1 MIVIVDY
8 GMGNLRSVQKALERI
23 QIPSMVSANKKD
35 ISAADKLI
43 LPGVGH
49 FGKGMSNL
57 HELGLIAN
65 LNAAVLEKKIP
76 VLGICL
82 GMQLMA
88 RQSEEGNIKG
98 LGWFD
103 ADVVKFQ
110 VHDNL
115 AYKVPHMGWNQILK
129 AKESSLMK
137 DVPDLS
143 EFYFLHSYYLQCN
156 HPADILNET
165 EYESKFTSAV
175 EKGNIFGVQYHP
187 EKSHDIGEQVLRN
200 FCNL

>member
-1 MIVIVDY
+1 
-8 GMGNLRSVQKALERI
+8 MGNLSSVQKALARI
-23 QIPSMVSANKKD
+23 KIPSMVSANKKD
-35 ISAADKLI
+35 ILAADKLI
-43 LPGVGH
+43 IPGVGH

-57 HELGLIAN
+57 EKLGLFEPV
-65 LNAAVLEKKIP
+65 NAAVLEKKIP

-88 RQSEEGNIKG
+88 RQSEEGNFAG

-110 VHDNL
+110 VRDNL
-115 AYKVPHMGWNQILK
+115 KYKVPHMGWNQINK
-129 AKESSLMK
+129 AKESSLMI

-143 EFYFLHSYYLQCN
+143 EFYFLHSYYLQCH

-175 EKGNIFGVQYHP
+175 EKENIFGVQYHP
-187 EKSHDIGEQVLRN
+187 EKSHDIGELILKN
-200 FCNL
+200 FADL